1 LAKVKGIRP
10 GEETKMSDS
19 CAVTGLF
26 HVLVKTNDLPQT
38 LVFYKQVL
46 GMREAK
52 RPPFGFPGAWL
63 CCSTPASDIIIHVWS
78 GGPAFGPTGVSPY
91 GTATI
96 DHVSLTA
103 IGHEGFRG
111 RFKKYGLPWREFI
124 IPETTLWQLFVY
136 DPSGVQIELT
146 FDSAGEAAPHGEIER
161 AHLYTPGEN
170 FFDRETY
177 PKL

>member
-1 LAKVKGIRP
+1 MGTA
-10 GEETKMSDS
+10 

-38 LVFYKQVL
+38 LTFYKHVL

-52 RPPFGFPGAWL
+52 RPPFGNPGVWL
-63 CCSTPASDIIIHVWS
+63 MCPTPSSDIIIHVWS
-78 GGPAFGPTGVSPY
+78 GGAAFGPTGVSPL

-103 IGHEGFRG
+103 IGHEAFRR
-111 RFKKYGLPWREFI
+111 RFKEHGLPWREFI

-146 FDSAGEAAPHGEIER
+146 FDAAGEAEPHGPIAPEN
-161 AHLYTPGEN
+161 LYKPGEN
-170 FFDRETY
+170 FFDHATY
-177 PKL
+177 PRL

>member
-1 LAKVKGIRP
+1 
-10 GEETKMSDS
+10 MSDA

-26 HVLVKTNDLPQT
+26 HVLVKTNDLQQT
-38 LVFYKQVL
+38 LAFYKEVL

-52 RPPFGFPGAWL
+52 RPPFGFTGAWL
-63 CCSTPASDIIIHVWS
+63 ACPTPMGDIIIHVWS
-78 GGPAFGPTGVSPY
+78 DGPAFANGVSPY
-91 GTATI
+91 GTSTI

-103 IGHEGFRG
+103 IGHEGFRS
-111 RFKKYGLPWREFI
+111 RFKKYRLPWREFI

-146 FDSAGEAAPHGEIER
+146 FDSTGEAEPHVPIEPE
-161 AHLYTPGEN
+161 HLYKPGEV
-170 FFDRETY
+170 FFDRATY